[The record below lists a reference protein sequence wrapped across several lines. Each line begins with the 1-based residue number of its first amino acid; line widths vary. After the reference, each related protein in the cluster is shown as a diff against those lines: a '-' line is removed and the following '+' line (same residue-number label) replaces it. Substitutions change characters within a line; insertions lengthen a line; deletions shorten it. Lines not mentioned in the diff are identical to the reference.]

1 MAESGESE
9 KVGDLDERIDNIARA
24 VKDYLR
30 EGDSFLVECQEDEIL
45 VEEAK
50 QPRLQKEHPRLYGRL
65 LSLNDQLETGCG
77 VTLVLFA
84 LGGVFCLSLQL
95 GCWDELL
102 TVNVTDKL
110 RTWWF
115 YVPFFAGLFFLSD
128 TIYTWIERRTYRR
141 GRTELLALL
150 RDEGLDRD
158 TLVPIIKD
166 MPEFDK
172 ITKRLKLDPGPFGE
186 T

>member
-1 MAESGESE
+1 MAEGGETEHVS
-9 KVGDLDERIDNIARA
+9 DLDERIDNLARA

-30 EGDSFLVECQEDEIL
+30 EGDSFLVQCQEDEIL
-45 VEEAK
+45 VEESE
-50 QPRLQKEHPRLYGRL
+50 QSRFQKEHPRVYGRL

-84 LGGVFCLSLQL
+84 LGGLFCLSLQL
-95 GCWDELL
+95 GWWDDLL

-128 TIYTWIERRTYRR
+128 YFYTWLERRTYRR
-141 GRTELLALL
+141 GRTELMALL

-158 TLVPIIKD
+158 RLVATIED

-172 ITKRLKLDPGPFGE
+172 ICKQLKRDPGPFGE